1 MLISVRHVRIL
12 RRKKMIVSIKY
23 KSGKFKFIPLA
34 TDLNIREQHV
44 VVFTETGSELFLRDQ
59 VDEIK
64 IVGV

>member
-1 MLISVRHVRIL
+1 
-12 RRKKMIVSIKY
+12 MIVSIKY

-44 VVFTETGSELFLRDQ
+44 VVFTEIGSELFLRDQ

>member
-1 MLISVRHVRIL
+1 
-12 RRKKMIVSIKY
+12 MIVSIKY
-23 KSGKFKFIPLA
+23 KSGKFKFILSA
-34 TDLNIREQHV
+34 TDLNIREQYV